1 MIFKHEDRLQ
11 IIWATTF
18 IMSGVIFALAFWFTP
33 IIGFFAVIG
42 YVTLYMGL
50 AIAFLITFRGLE
62 RLQKHVIEDLVERK
76 KEIEEIKEALEKKF
90 YKKKISENNYE
101 GMIQDYEKKLTEIE
115 VKIKHLKSS

>member
-11 IIWATTF
+11 IIWAVTF

-42 YVTLYMGL
+42 YVILYMGL

-62 RLQKHVIEDLVERK
+62 RLQKHVVEDLVERK

-101 GMIQDYEKKLTEIE
+101 RMIQDYEKKLTEIE
-115 VKIKHLKSS
+115 VKIKHLKNS

>member
-1 MIFKHEDRLQ
+1 MIFEREDRLQ
-11 IIWATTF
+11 IIWAVTF

-42 YVTLYMGL
+42 YVILYMGL

-62 RLQKHVIEDLVERK
+62 RLQKHVVEDLVERK

-101 GMIQDYEKKLTEIE
+101 RMIQDYEKKLTEIE
-115 VKIKHLKSS
+115 VKIKHLKNS